1 MSSPT
6 GRGSEQ
12 PHLISLV
19 LQSRNALQQGE
30 AFCSR
35 ANATSTSSA
44 KEATDVLALNA
55 KIQWIS
61 NAVIEQL
68 KLAAMVAKRIEERR
82 TKLEKQTQDWDASR
96 SRNTDTLDAVLESL
110 GTHVVPPKFHENAS
124 GSSIFFNPAS
134 ESETEEPH
142 NVPAPD
148 HSPTLT
154 IRHSNDGVADP
165 SRKAGKQKSDKSRWK
180 TLRDFVDERAIDD
193 ALETIESERNQ
204 LEDSLA
210 VTASYT
216 ATLQDTLRAIREAL
230 PPDKPAVDIQKI
242 LSTQEHWTTE
252 MAHQLESLTE
262 HFEKMEDAQRES
274 EAGERFSEDDIQEM
288 MRDAEELPVILAEL
302 EDAWTVMDRSYGELL
317 SAKLLSQQYLQK
329 HRSTLEDL
337 EALGGIMEDMLRRQ
351 DEIEADCQTRLIG
364 LDQNLVVIEDLIRQ
378 FNAYQLSYSELLVEI
393 ARRRQYKDEA
403 ENIVSGMV
411 ARLEA
416 MTEEERKFRESFN
429 AEHGAHLPSDLCLY
443 IENPPTRWQVIPHD
457 GDDVESL
464 PDVDDDL
471 LEEAKD
477 AIAREEGI
485 VPEPGSESLSSK
497 H

>member
-1 MSSPT
+1 MSSSPT
-6 GRGSEQ
+6 GHSSEQ

-19 LQSRNALQQGE
+19 LQARKALQQGE

-35 ANATSTSSA
+35 ASATSTSSST
-44 KEATDVLALNA
+44 EATDVLALNA

-61 NAVIEQL
+61 KA
-68 KLAAMVAKRIEERR
+68 LAATVAKLIEERR
-82 TKLEKQTQDWDASR
+82 AKLEKQTQEWDASR

-124 GSSIFFNPAS
+124 GSSIFFNPTS

-142 NVPAPD
+142 NVTAPD

-154 IRHSNDGVADP
+154 IRNSNGAVA
-165 SRKAGKQKSDKSRWK
+165 RKQKSDRSRWK
-180 TLRDFVDERAIDD
+180 TLRDFVDERAIED

-216 ATLQDTLRAIREAL
+216 ATLQDTL
-230 PPDKPAVDIQKI
+230 PVDIQGI

-262 HFEKMEDAQRES
+262 HFEKMEVALRDS
-274 EAGERFSEDDIQEM
+274 EAGEIVCQEM
-288 MRDAEELPVILAEL
+288 MRDAEELPAILAEL
-302 EDAWTVMDRSYGELL
+302 EDAWTVVERSHGELL

-337 EALGGIMEDMLRRQ
+337 EELGGIMDDMLRRQ
-351 DEIEADCQTRLIG
+351 DEIEADCGNRLVG

-378 FNAYQLSYSELLVEI
+378 FNAYQLSYSKLLVEV
-393 ARRRQYKDEA
+393 ARRRQYKEA
-403 ENIVSGMV
+403 AEDIVRGMM
-411 ARLEA
+411 ARLDA
-416 MTEEERKFRESFN
+416 MSEVFRESFN

-443 IENPPTRWQVIPHD
+443 IENPPTRWQVIPLD

-464 PDVDDDL
+464 PDVDNDL

-477 AIAREEGI
+477 AIAREE
-485 VPEPGSESLSSK
+485 EPGSESLSSRP
-497 H
+497 HGTED